1 MHQAT
6 AVSAADTKTIIY
18 LFIKRLVD
26 IVGGLV
32 GLIILL
38 PIALIIKIVSMCNG
52 DFDKIIF
59 VQKRIGKNGQEFDF
73 YKFRSMVPNADEVL
87 FKMLEENKEV
97 AKEYQEN
104 KKLKE
109 GIIKSIVYIKSCGR
123 FKNLY
128 SMFLDESYIS
138 NYGTVELLNMLKEV
152 LK

>member
-1 MHQAT
+1 MNKLKLLLKTKPTHQY
-6 AVSAADTKTIIY
+6 SNEEDSRLFNYITK
-18 LFIKRLVD
+18 
-26 IVGGLV
+26 
-32 GLIILL
+32 
-38 PIALIIKIVSMCNG
+38 
-52 DFDKIIF
+52 
-59 VQKRIGKNGQEFDF
+59 
-73 YKFRSMVPNADEVL
+73 
-87 FKMLEENKEV
+87 LEK
-97 AKEYQEN
+97 EN